1 MRRTSV
7 FGATRPQPVSGPEQ
21 VSDDNRQLADLGYE
35 PVLARRMGGFGNFAV
50 SFSVI
55 SVLGGCMALYGPGL
69 IAGGPAVMLW
79 GWAVVGFFVLFVGMA
94 LAEVT
99 SAYPTSGA
107 MFYMADQLGG
117 RRWGFYTGW
126 LNLLGLIGGIAVID
140 YGAALF
146 TGAVLDLQWGIA
158 VTPEETMVIFV
169 AILLF
174 HAALNLAG
182 VRLVSVLNSIS
193 VWWHLAGVA
202 VILGVLWIA
211 PDSHQSASFV
221 LGEFSNGTGWAN
233 PLYVTGIG
241 LAIAQGTLVGYDA
254 SAHMSEET
262 SRAAVSAPRGIV
274 RSIWVSWAVG
284 FVLLASMASAIQD
297 YATTAASPVP
307 PAQIFVDAVGTD
319 GATLLLAVVIVVLLC
334 GGNAEVAAGSR
345 MVFAFSRDGAL
356 PGSGL
361 WRRLSRSQTP
371 HLAVWLVVAAA
382 CLITLPS
389 LYSPTAFT
397 AVSAINIIGMTP
409 AYAIPIFL
417 RLRHGNRFRKGP
429 WHLGR
434 WSKPVGWIAVV
445 WVVFVTVLFCLPQR
459 NPVTVET
466 FNYAPVALVAVLLL
480 AELRW
485 PFARRAYNPPTPTPA
500 AQDRAHV
507 EEFI

>member
-1 MRRTSV
+1 M
-7 FGATRPQPVSGPEQ
+7 FGTTRQQTVPEQ
-21 VSDDNRQLADLGYE
+21 GNASDDNQQLADLGYE

-55 SVLGGCMALYGPGL
+55 SVLGGTMALYGPGL

-126 LNLLGLIGGIAVID
+126 LNLLGLLGGIAVID
-140 YGAALF
+140 YGCALF
-146 TGAVLDLQWGIA
+146 IGGVLDLQWGIA
-158 VTPEETMVIFV
+158 VTSGQTMLIFL
-169 AILLF
+169 AIILL
-174 HAALNLAG
+174 HAGLNLAG
-182 VRLVSVLNSIS
+182 VRLVSVLNSVG
-193 VWWHLAGVA
+193 VWWHLGGVA

-211 PDSHQSASFV
+211 PDSHQPASFV
-221 LGEFSNGTGWAN
+221 FGEFSNTTGWTSS
-233 PLYVTGIG
+233 LYVTGIG

-284 FVLLASMASAIQD
+284 FVLLASMASAIKD
-297 YATTAASPVP
+297 FTATASSPVP
-307 PAQIFVDAVGTD
+307 PAQIFADAVGTD
-319 GATLLLAVVIVVLLC
+319 GATALMLVVIVVLLC
-334 GGNAEVAAGSR
+334 GGNAEVSAGSR

-361 WRRLSRSQTP
+361 WRRLSRNQTP

-397 AVSAINIIGMTP
+397 AVSAINIVGMTP
-409 AYAIPIFL
+409 AYAIPIVL
-417 RLRHGNRFRKGP
+417 RLRHGKRFRKGP

-434 WSKPVGWIAVV
+434 WSRPIGWVAVI
-445 WVVFVTVLFCLPQR
+445 WVLFVTVLFCLPQR
-459 NPVTVET
+459 SPVTVDS
-466 FNYAPVALVAVLLL
+466 FNYAPIALIAVLLL
-480 AELRW
+480 ATLRW
-485 PFARRAYNPPTPTPA
+485 PFAREAYNPPTPVRA
-500 AQDRAHV
+500 AQERESA